1 MSTALGVESAAAPP
15 SSAAAKAPAKPASA
29 RPSGGRMVWL
39 VKLPPYVAA
48 AFKAKSAEASREAR
62 AMPLG
67 SISIAPGATKDTP
80 TVKLHIDSDA
90 PDMPRDY
97 TLQLLEKAP
106 ASYAFH
112 DRLVPAKEDPPAS
125 SSLPSATSSS
135 SSSSPSSSSSSST
148 SAAAPATAS
157 GTAPPRLV
165 SRGAVLDAAVSHLFL
180 AKPDNSP
187 EYAAM
192 IRARSAAARAP
203 KRTLQQVGADETE
216 RHTLRRDG
224 VEVAVDA
231 RAMSA
236 FRSGFVAASASSA
249 SASASLG
256 GQAANMGGS
265 KPPPKDKKVRDEER
279 IEADILTAFGER
291 PYWRMDALS
300 ERVNQPLSIVKE
312 YLPKFAQQVTA
323 GEFKTSYELRE
334 QWRMVPN
341 PAPKR

>member
-1 MSTALGVESAAAPP
+1 
-15 SSAAAKAPAKPASA
+15 
-29 RPSGGRMVWL
+29 
-39 VKLPPYVAA
+39 
-48 AFKAKSAEASREAR
+48 
-62 AMPLG
+62 
-67 SISIAPGATKDTP
+67 
-80 TVKLHIDSDA
+80 
-90 PDMPRDY
+90 MPRDY

-106 ASYAFH
+106 ASFAFH
-112 DRLVPAKEDPPAS
+112 DKMVAAKEDPPAS
-125 SSLPSATSSS
+125 SATASSS
-135 SSSSPSSSSSSST
+135 SSASASASASST
-148 SAAAPATAS
+148 AAAPA
-157 GTAPPRLV
+157 PPQRLV

-180 AKPDNSP
+180 AKPDNTP

-203 KRTLQQVGADETE
+203 KRTLQQVSADETE

-236 FRSGFVAASASSA
+236 FRSGFGAASASSSSSS
-249 SASASLG
+249 SAAASLG
-256 GQAANMGGS
+256 GSS
-265 KPPPKDKKVRDEER
+265 KPPPKEKKVRDEER
-279 IEADILTAFGER
+279 IEADILHAFSER

-334 QWRMVPN
+334 QWRMAPN